1 MSADAWVRWRNRRV
15 VRLIRIAL
23 RPPRQLLGRLRYTLS
38 AQLDGN
44 PDDLIAGAL
53 THAALSA
60 RTPICLATSFA
71 LSSREIER
79 LTEEKQVNGIV
90 SKHGP
95 LEIELLRKDI
105 PGANLGH
112 YMEPGVWSLP
122 PGAAHVYFVGSWRL
136 ITAAMLREALRLDL
150 RSLTVRC
157 GGRWVGV
164 PLPMVRRMAASRAHE
179 RVIRFA
185 ARPRRLDAARLMGM
199 IAGAAGKGGRDFVP
213 GRVVLACSN
222 LSPGGAER
230 QAAYTAR
237 GLARTAGIESVELL
251 CDTLEPGLPAGY
263 DFYLPLLQ
271 QAGVSVRT
279 LERAILERSQVRE
292 PAALRRC
299 VGCLPEG
306 FLLDVANLHRAFI
319 RLRPEVV
326 HAWLDWSN
334 TRAGLAAAL
343 AGVPRIVLSGR
354 NLNPTHFALYQPYM
368 DPVYEALCALP
379 GVVLLNN
386 SCAGADSY
394 AAWLRLPRDRIKVIY
409 NGLDMAPIAGEAGL
423 EVRRRLGIPQDAP
436 LVGGV
441 FRFYP
446 EKRPLL
452 WVEVAARVIRAN
464 PESWFVLFGQGILEQ
479 DIAEMARRR
488 GIADRLLMPGIT
500 GEVLSVMRALDV
512 FLLTSSGEGVP
523 NVVIEAQWAGT
534 PVVATRAGG
543 VAEALELG
551 VSGWIVDPPDPD
563 RLAGCVNR
571 LLADP
576 GARSRARAAG
586 PELVRARFG
595 LQRMIDET
603 VQVYGLGGD
612 PPVASPG
619 DCRPASADRAEDGS
633 IRPDLYSP
641 ETKDAANSSEP
652 EKAVR

>member
-1 MSADAWVRWRNRRV
+1 MCRVEVAPGQHDARH
-15 VRLIRIAL
+15 
-23 RPPRQLLGRLRYTLS
+23 PRQCR
-38 AQLDGN
+38 
-44 PDDLIAGAL
+44 
-53 THAALSA
+53 
-60 RTPICLATSFA
+60 
-71 LSSREIER
+71 
-79 LTEEKQVNGIV
+79 
-90 SKHGP
+90 
-95 LEIELLRKDI
+95 
-105 PGANLGH
+105 
-112 YMEPGVWSLP
+112 
-122 PGAAHVYFVGSWRL
+122 
-136 ITAAMLREALRLDL
+136 
-150 RSLTVRC
+150 
-157 GGRWVGV
+157 
-164 PLPMVRRMAASRAHE
+164 
-179 RVIRFA
+179 
-185 ARPRRLDAARLMGM
+185 
-199 IAGAAGKGGRDFVP
+199 
-213 GRVVLACSN
+213 
-222 LSPGGAER
+222 
-230 QAAYTAR
+230 
-237 GLARTAGIESVELL
+237 
-251 CDTLEPGLPAGY
+251 
-263 DFYLPLLQ
+263 
-271 QAGVSVRT
+271 
-279 LERAILERSQVRE
+279 
-292 PAALRRC
+292 
-299 VGCLPEG
+299 
-306 FLLDVANLHRAFI
+306 
-319 RLRPEVV
+319 
-326 HAWLDWSN
+326 
-334 TRAGLAAAL
+334 
-343 AGVPRIVLSGR
+343 
-354 NLNPTHFALYQPYM
+354 
-368 DPVYEALCALP
+368 
-379 GVVLLNN
+379 
-386 SCAGADSY
+386 
-394 AAWLRLPRDRIKVIY
+394 
-409 NGLDMAPIAGEAGL
+409 GEAGL

-464 PESWFVLFGQGILEQ
+464 PESWFVLFGQGILKQ

-603 VQVYGLGGD
+603 VQVYGLSGD

-619 DCRPASADRAEDGS
+619 GRRPASADSAEDGN
-633 IRPDLYSP
+633 IRRDLYPP